1 MLEKRL
7 YEQILGIALSGGAD
21 FAEVYCEYTRTGR
34 IALMNEGDILQYA
47 APKDIFYHPI
57 SREVADYFG
66 IGQKKIRK
74 IVDENPTAE
83 FVLKNGAFTKI
94 KRGKFERFLDQTSC
108 I

>member
-1 MLEKRL
+1 MSNTI
-7 YEQILGIALSGGAD
+7 YEQKVLIWNKYTLSIEEA
-21 FAEVYCEYTRTGR
+21 
-34 IALMNEGDILQYA
+34 
-47 APKDIFYHPI
+47 
-57 SREVADYFG
+57 ADYFG

-94 KRGKFERFLDQTSC
+94 KREKFEMFLDQTSC

>member
-1 MLEKRL
+1 MSNTI
-7 YEQILGIALSGGAD
+7 YEQKVPIWNKYTLSI
-21 FAEVYCEYTRTGR
+21 E
-34 IALMNEGDILQYA
+34 
-47 APKDIFYHPI
+47 
-57 SREVADYFG
+57 EVADYFG

-94 KRGKFERFLDQTSC
+94 KREKFEMFLDQTSC